1 MNQFT
6 NEIYAEQMENITNA
20 NGKLKNTNQL
30 IEIISRREK
39 YCSKGQASYKDLME
53 PCIIREF
60 RFL

>member
-30 IEIISRREK
+30 IEIISRRKK
-39 YCSKGQASYKDLME
+39 YCSKGQARSDGT
-53 PCIIREF
+53 IIREF

>member
-20 NGKLKNTNQL
+20 NGKLKNTNQF
-30 IEIISRREK
+30 IEIISRRKK

-53 PCIIREF
+53 P
-60 RFL
+60 